1 MAQPCGATLSAND
14 KAVLAEGDHGRGA
27 GGYGV
32 ILVRAVWDS
41 NFGATRRSPQ
51 SEDAA
56 RSAVASRRMAKPCGA
71 TLSANDKAVLAEG
84 DHGFVG
90 SGEGGIRTHE

>member
-1 MAQPCGATLSAND
+1 
-14 KAVLAEGDHGRGA
+14 
-27 GGYGV
+27 
-32 ILVRAVWDS
+32 
-41 NFGATRRSPQ
+41 
-51 SEDAA
+51 
-56 RSAVASRRMAKPCGA
+56 A